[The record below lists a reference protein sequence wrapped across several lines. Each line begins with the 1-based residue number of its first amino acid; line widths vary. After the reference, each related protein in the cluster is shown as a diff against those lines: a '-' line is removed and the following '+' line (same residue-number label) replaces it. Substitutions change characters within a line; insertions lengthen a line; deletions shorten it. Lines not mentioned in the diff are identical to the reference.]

1 MGSNPA
7 IPTKTKE
14 STGIQKP
21 VLFLCGT
28 RTRDPG
34 PLRGQ
39 QQSPQEFAAG
49 DKTIK
54 RACGASTGLQPG
66 GRSPYNKMKNDA
78 KRRIPLS
85 RRKNKNLAVRHLCFR
100 LPFLR
105 FVVGYVFLPFSSPIL
120 WFYVVFCRKY
130 LQKNGEF
137 PCEII

>member
-1 MGSNPA
+1 MKNDAKRRIPLSRQRRKKAQAYKSPCFFLWHENPQPRPPSGA
-7 IPTKTKE
+7 AAK
-14 STGIQKP
+14 SAG
-21 VLFLCGT
+21 VCCG
-28 RTRDPG
+28 
-34 PLRGQ
+34 
-39 QQSPQEFAAG
+39 G

-130 LQKNGEF
+130 LQKKW
-137 PCEII
+137 